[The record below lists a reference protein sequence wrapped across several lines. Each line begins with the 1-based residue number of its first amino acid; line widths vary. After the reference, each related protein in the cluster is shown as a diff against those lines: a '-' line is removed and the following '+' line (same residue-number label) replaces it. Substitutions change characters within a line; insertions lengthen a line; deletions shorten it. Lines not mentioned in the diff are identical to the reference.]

1 MERGSQIQWEAM
13 IGGEPV
19 GGELGPAADRSVRH
33 RTEHRCQPDEGQHS
47 ADHPPALVQCPG
59 HGNGQSDDHGA
70 IRVPFRLWRPARMLA
85 RSVSRLVAT
94 RQGAASHDT
103 SSIGR
108 VAPEA

>member
-47 ADHPPALVQCPG
+47 ADHPLALLQGVDHG
-59 HGNGQSDDHGA
+59 HGQPGDQDDGKPGPRLAAGQ
-70 IRVPFRLWRPARMLA
+70 
-85 RSVSRLVAT
+85 
-94 RQGAASHDT
+94 
-103 SSIGR
+103 
-108 VAPEA
+108 